1 MRARMTHLRYSLTPR
16 YIYFIEVQEQLMR
29 GSSLGQ
35 APCPS
40 GGSR

>member
-1 MRARMTHLRYSLTPR
+1 MRPRMTHLLYSLPPR
-16 YIYFIEVQEQLMR
+16 YIYFIEVQEQLMH
-29 GSSLGQ
+29 GSSLVQ